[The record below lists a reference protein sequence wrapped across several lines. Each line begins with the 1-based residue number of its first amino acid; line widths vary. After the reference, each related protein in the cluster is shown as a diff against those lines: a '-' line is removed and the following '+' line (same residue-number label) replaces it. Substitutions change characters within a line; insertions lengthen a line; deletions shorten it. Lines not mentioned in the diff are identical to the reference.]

1 MNDATP
7 DCICQPAFP
16 GQREPYYQKRSAW
29 LIPISSRFVRTL
41 QWRHADKCASAA
53 TARTR

>member
-7 DCICQPAFP
+7 DCIYQPAFP
-16 GQREPYYQKRSAW
+16 GQRQPYYQKRSAW

-41 QWRHADKCASAA
+41 PWRHADKCASAA
-53 TARTR
+53 TAWTR